1 MDLIGLVTALVEII
15 AGIIVIAY
23 LLIRKQKR
31 RTAVG
36 IGGSLV
42 LLGLDILGVI
52 YRLIP
57 DLAVWVFAGLGV
69 VILVF
74 SSYVAVRSTQ
84 PNI

>member
-1 MDLIGLVTALVEII
+1 LDLVGLVTALVEII

>member
-1 MDLIGLVTALVEII
+1 MDLVGLVTALVEII

>member
-1 MDLIGLVTALVEII
+1 LVGLVTALVEII

>member
-1 MDLIGLVTALVEII
+1 LDLVGLVTALVEII

-74 SSYVAVRSTQ
+74 SSYVAVRRTQ